1 MGLVCILDQTET
13 LSMIFGRSDRLLSF
27 CQLLSQPKLVLRTES
42 DGVLAAKE
50 PDYWNFKSHYYS

>member
-13 LSMIFGRSDRLLSF
+13 VSMIFGSSDPLLSF
-27 CQLLSQPKLVLRTES
+27 CQLLSQPKLVLKTES

-50 PDYWNFKSHYYS
+50 PDYGNFKSHYYS